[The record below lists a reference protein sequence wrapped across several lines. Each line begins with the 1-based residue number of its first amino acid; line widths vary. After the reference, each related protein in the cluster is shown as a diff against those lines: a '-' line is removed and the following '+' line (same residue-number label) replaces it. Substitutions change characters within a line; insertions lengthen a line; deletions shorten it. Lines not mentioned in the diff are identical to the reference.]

1 MAYKAFGVVAEYN
14 PFHKGHKYLIDQA
27 SALTEADVC
36 ISAMSGDFV
45 QRGDFAYFD
54 KWQRAEDA
62 VKNGVDLVVQLP
74 QAYSLGSAGYFASK
88 GVGLLS
94 ELNCEYIAF
103 GSETGDLAV
112 LTEMSQ
118 VTIDSNLLKASLNT
132 GMSYPKALS
141 VASNGNL
148 PKEPNDILATEY
160 LKAIKRYNYVIKP
173 IAIKRKGEGH
183 NESASA
189 VRRELDSDPKLG
201 PILSCMRDTL
211 FNLIRYEILNKDTE
225 SLEMFEPSGEGLGTK
240 LKKEIRY
247 VSSLDELIDSVKS
260 RRYTRTRICRLLYH
274 VLLGINPKMYNED
287 YMDKVMYIRPL
298 AMSEKGAAYLKD
310 LKKNKDVI
318 VIDSIPKSLEYLT
331 EENVASL
338 QVDIKAS
345 DIYNVIRNEDLYKS
359 SDYVI
364 KPSVLR

>member
-1 MAYKAFGVVAEYN
+1 MAYKAFGIVAEYN
-14 PFHKGHKYLIDQA
+14 PFHKGHKYLIDRA

-36 ISAMSGDFV
+36 VSAMSGNFV
-45 QRGDFAYFD
+45 QRGAFAYFD
-54 KWQRAEDA
+54 KWQRAEAA
-62 VKNGVDLVVQLP
+62 VKNGVDLVVEIP
-74 QAYSLGSAGYFASK
+74 QAYSLGSAGYYSSK
-88 GVGLLS
+88 GVGLLA

-103 GSETGDLAV
+103 GSETGDLDA
-112 LTEMSQ
+112 LHEMSHT
-118 VTIDSNLLKASLNT
+118 TIDSNLLKDSLDK
-132 GMSYPKALS
+132 GMSYPMALS
-141 VASNGNL
+141 VASNGSL

-160 LKAIKRYNYVIKP
+160 LKAIKKNNYRIKP
-173 IAIKRKGEGH
+173 ITIQRIGEGH
-183 NESASA
+183 NDSASS
-189 VRRELDSDPKLG
+189 VRRELDLDSTFG
-201 PILSCMRDTL
+201 PLLSSMRNTL
-211 FNLIRYEILNKDTE
+211 FNLIRYEILNRDAE
-225 SLEMFEPSGEGLGTK
+225 DLERIEPSGEGLGIK

-260 RRYTRTRICRLLYH
+260 KRYTRTRICRLLYH
-274 VLLGINPKMYNED
+274 VLLGINPMMYNED
-287 YMDKVMYIRPL
+287 FMDKVMYIRPL
-298 AMSEKGAAYLKD
+298 AMSEKGAAYLKE

-331 EENVASL
+331 EENVDSL